1 MWEISPLAK
10 ELLASQEGLRSME
23 SGMDIETVMKLSLI
37 KPRTHN
43 VHEVEWVRVPG
54 YERNGNVDRYVTVRG
69 CGPSHPRDLRPNTPL
84 THLSLKA
91 RHSTYDSLVY
101 LLT

>member
-1 MWEISPLAK
+1 
-10 ELLASQEGLRSME
+10 ME

>member
-1 MWEISPLAK
+1 
-10 ELLASQEGLRSME
+10 
-23 SGMDIETVMKLSLI
+23 MDIETMMKLI

-54 YERNGNVDRYVTVRG
+54 YERNGNVDHYVTVRG

-101 LLT
+101 FLTWQVSCATNCVASLKVPVEMQSVNRY